1 MSQFPMIPAANPLA
15 DYLARKPEIDEAI
28 QRVLSGGRYILGPE
42 VAAFE
47 QEFAA
52 FLGAD
57 FAVGVGSGTE
67 ALHAAL
73 RVCGIGQGDTVIT
86 VSHTAVA
93 TVAAIEL
100 AGAIPLLVDIDPQTY
115 TLDANQ
121 LEDTLLAGRSSR
133 IKAVIPVHLYGH
145 PADMPTIMSI
155 AERFD
160 VRVIEDCAQSHG
172 ASIGGRRVGTWGH
185 LAAFSFYPTK
195 NLGALGDGGAVVTN
209 DPTLAAR
216 TALFREYGWME
227 RYISDI
233 PGANTRLDELQGAI
247 LRVKLRFL
255 EQDNVKR
262 QEVARR
268 YDSMLSGSSLVL
280 PRTHPGHTHVY
291 HQYVIRTPRRDA
303 LKQSLAKSSVGSLI
317 HYPVPIHLQ
326 PAYRDGLLAPGGL
339 SQTERI
345 CEEILS
351 LPIHPHLTQD
361 EVNRVGDAIR
371 SWLQQDSQPK

>member
-1 MSQFPMIPAANPLA
+1 MIPAANPLA

-47 QEFAA
+47 EEFAS

-57 FAVGVGSGTE
+57 YAMGVGSGTE

-73 RVCGIGQGDTVIT
+73 RVCGIGQGDRVIT

-100 AGAIPLLVDIDPQTY
+100 AGAIPLLVDIDPRTY
-115 TLDANQ
+115 TLDANR
-121 LEDTLLAGRSSR
+121 LEDALLAGQSTR

-145 PADMPTIMSI
+145 PADMSSIMRI

-160 VRVIEDCAQSHG
+160 IRVIEDCAQSHG
-172 ASIGGRRVGTWGH
+172 ASIGGRSVGTWGH

-209 DPTLAAR
+209 DPALAAR
-216 TALFREYGWME
+216 TALFREYGWKE
-227 RYISDI
+227 RYISDMA
-233 PGANTRLDELQGAI
+233 GTNSRLDELQAAI

-255 EQDNVKR
+255 EQDNGKR

-268 YDSMLSGSSLVL
+268 YDSILSGSSLVL
-280 PRTHPGHTHVY
+280 PRTQPGHTHVY

-303 LKQSLAKSSVGSLI
+303 LKQFLARSSVGSLI

-326 PAYRDGLLAPGGL
+326 PAYRDGLLAPRGL
-339 SQTERI
+339 PQTEQI
-345 CEEILS
+345 CGEILS
-351 LPIHPHLTQD
+351 LPIHPHLTTD
-361 EVNRVGDAIR
+361 EVNRVGNAIL
-371 SWLQQDSQPK
+371 SWLQQDSQSR